1 MLNSSKNDIKEEEE
15 KMRSRLVEKLGMK
28 LQPVAILWSEQKPEG
43 AVQFKPQA
51 RSCVMFLYAQTAK
64 KGKIVVFD
72 RESCGCPGGGVGLGF
87 GNCYLNFPG
96 GVEVFCYFLS
106 CGNLSW
112 EKGKEFCQNLKG
124 KIPEELWEELAYGE
138 RYIKNPEL
146 VRDFIDQL
154 PIREVPARYVIFKP
168 LDLVEPEQEEPVVVS
183 FPVNPD
189 QLSAL
194 VVMANY
200 SRRGVERVRIPMG
213 AGCQQ
218 VGIFAYQAG
227 EAEEPYAV
235 VGLTDL
241 SARVNVRKILGKDI
255 LTFTVPWK
263 MFLEMESEVEGSFL
277 ERTTWKKLR
286 EE

>member
-1 MLNSSKNDIKEEEE
+1 MRENLIKSLVKKKMKSK
-15 KMRSRLVEKLGMK
+15 LQEKLNMD
-28 LQPVAILWSEQKPEG
+28 LMPVAILWSDQKPQG

-64 KGKIVVFD
+64 KGKIAVFD
-72 RESCGCPGGGVGLGF
+72 QQSYGCPGGGVGLGF

-96 GVEVFCYFLS
+96 GIEVFCYFLS

-112 EKGKEFCQNLKG
+112 EKGKEFCQMLEG
-124 KIPEELWEELAYGE
+124 KIPEELWQELAYGE
-138 RYIKNPEL
+138 RYIKSPEL
-146 VRDFIDQL
+146 VQDFIECL
-154 PIREVPARYVIFKP
+154 PIRQIPARYVIFKP
-168 LDLVEPEQEEPVVVS
+168 LEQVEPEKEEPVVVS

-200 SRRGVERVRIPMG
+200 NKRGVDRVQIPMG

-227 EAEEPYAV
+227 EAEEPYAM

-241 SARVNVRKILGKDI
+241 SARLNVRKILGKDI

-277 ERTTWKKLR
+277 ERTTWKRLQD
-286 EE
+286 